1 MKKIT
6 LILFA
11 LFTCWQINAQVSSYA
26 FAESTE
32 AYAQITGTTSTATGD
47 DGSQNT
53 VAIGFTF
60 NFGGVNY
67 TTFSINTNGWIRLG
81 NTITTGSFTNSLANA
96 AAYRPLIAAF
106 WDDNNMTG
114 GEIRYSVTGT
124 APNQVLTVNW
134 HNSKI
139 GGGGSTA
146 GAAVSTLL
154 RLYET
159 TNVIEIVYS
168 NPFTTTNTVTASVGL
183 NDAAS
188 FLSVTPAATSTVS
201 SAAAN
206 NTINAATMANLAG
219 KKLTFTPPSCA
230 SPAGFVASALTA
242 STATIAWN
250 AAVPVPSTGY
260 EYYYSNVNTAPTG
273 AGTPI
278 NALTDNLSGLTPN
291 TTYYVW
297 LRSDCGGT
305 YSSWAGPF
313 TFRTTCNAFSVPFS
327 EGFNST
333 STTEACWTVL
343 NGNADADTW
352 DTNYVTNPFEGDQ
365 SAVIYTDFNAG
376 VNNDWL
382 ISPAITLTGNQRLK
396 FHYRVQSAGEP
407 NDFELL
413 LSTTGNTPASFT
425 NTLIATA
432 SYSNITYVEQVV
444 DLSAYSGDVN
454 IAWHVPNG
462 GLDGWRLYIDN
473 VIVEDI
479 PSCVEPNT
487 ILASNVTSSTV
498 DLSWTD
504 GSGGLQFDYEYVIQ
518 APGTGEPTTA
528 GAQIGDVTVIGEG
541 FDINGNPLA
550 PNTLYEV
557 YVRSDCGGGD
567 FSPWVGPITF
577 RTLCAT
583 FVAPFNEPFST
594 NTFPDCWAQGGVTP
608 WEFGSNVTTPAGF
621 ADYGADLAPDNTG
634 AGGTFIGMDGSDNT
648 DGEISTLTSPLIDIT
663 SLTTPR
669 LKYAVFSNNVD
680 DAARNL
686 LQVEVWDGAAWNLV
700 NTVSDNLGANWVVFT
715 TDLSTLT
722 ITGPIQIRFTVT
734 GVANGGF
741 TFYNDVLIDDVIV
754 EDIPSCV
761 EPNTILASNVTSSTV
776 DLSWTDGSGGA
787 QFDYEYAIQAPG
799 TGIPA
804 TAGAQI
810 GDVTVVGEGFDIN
823 GDPLAANT
831 TYEVYVRADCGGG
844 DFSPWIGPI
853 TFTTLCNTFVAPYTE
868 GFENAGAIP
877 SCWNMSGSEN
887 WLFSNAPG
895 FNHIGNNGL
904 ITGSTTSGG
913 YYAWV
918 DDSTP
923 NTTNATLTSPMID
936 VTALTVPRL
945 TFFELSNNEGANPNS
960 TLNVEVWDGAAWN
973 PMATYNTN
981 TNGWEKRVIDLSTL
995 TITGD
1000 IQVRFIIVESASF
1013 YDDIAIDDVTIE
1025 ETPSCL
1031 EPTLFAFD
1039 TVGTDSVTVSWTA
1052 GAGETEWEYVIQ
1064 AQGTGVPA
1072 GAGIST
1078 TSNPLTI
1085 SGLSSNTP
1093 YEIYLRAVCTLTE
1106 QSIWVGPF
1114 NVQTNIAVICGTPV
1128 NTTYCYTDNDSTSW
1142 TFTSNDG
1149 SPLRLTFNAGQV
1161 ENTWDELIVLDSDG
1175 VTQLYNGYGAAGNL
1189 AGLTFDSTGDTI
1201 TVMIS
1206 SDGSA
1211 NCGDSAYTSWDFDIA
1226 CATCVNP
1233 TATFTIV
1240 PDCANGQFSIDV
1252 DVTNI
1257 GSATSLAISDGTT
1270 NLTGISATGVQTF
1283 GPYAD
1288 GASATISI
1296 TNEQDAGC
1304 SISSGALDYV
1314 CPPANDDCV
1323 NAIAVDCGD
1332 VVTGSTTTATNSGN
1346 NTSADVW
1353 YSYSGAAGDITV
1365 SLCNNTA
1372 YDSYLRVF
1380 DACGGTEIGFNDDF
1394 CGAQSQVTFAADGT
1408 TTYYIMVEGFGTNTG
1423 SFEMAVTCV
1432 LSNGDFD
1439 ANSFSAYP
1447 NPVKDVLNISYTS
1460 EISSVRVINMIG
1472 QEVLSR
1478 NINATSSQVDMSHL
1492 SAGTYIVNVTVGDA
1506 IKTLKVVKQ

>member
-6 LILFA
+6 LFLFA
-11 LFTCWQINAQVSSYA
+11 LFTCLQINAQSIVIG
-26 FAESTE
+26 TG
-32 AYAQITGTTSTATGD
+32 TGTTTSTGSD
-47 DGSQNT
+47 PIDGYYESFRYQ
-53 VAIGFTF
+53 V
-60 NFGGVNY
+60 VY
-67 TTFSINTNGWIRLG
+67 TAAELSASLTPYDEITALGFSIAGDYAGGNLIGYTIKMGHTSATNSATHNSSPTTVVKSPFNYNPTVTAAGVFDMITFDSNFIWNGVDNVLVEICSDGPNAFVSPYGQVRMTTMTNGSRYVRADG
-81 NTITTGSFTNSLANA
+81 TTSCNV
-96 AAYRPLIAAF
+96 
-106 WDDNNMTG
+106 
-114 GEIRYSVTGT
+114 VTGT
-124 APNQVLTVNW
+124 TNGNRPNIQFNYLDGTPPACLAPN
-134 HNSKI
+134 
-139 GGGGSTA
+139 
-146 GAAVSTLL
+146 
-154 RLYET
+154 
-159 TNVIEIVYS
+159 
-168 NPFTTTNTVTASVGL
+168 
-183 NDAAS
+183 
-188 FLSVTPAATSTVS
+188 
-201 SAAAN
+201 
-206 NTINAATMANLAG
+206 
-219 KKLTFTPPSCA
+219 
-230 SPAGFVASALTA
+230 ALTA
-242 STATIAWN
+242 TNLTSASAQLGWTENGTATLWN
-250 AAVPVPSTGY
+250 I
-260 EYYYSNVNTAPTG
+260 EYGVSGFTPG
-273 AGTPI
+273 AGT
-278 NALTDNLSGLTPN
+278 TLSGVTNSYLLNGLTSN
-291 TTYYVW
+291 TIYQYYVQA
-297 LRSDCGGT
+297 DCGGGDFST
-305 YSSWAGPF
+305 WSGPI
-313 TFRTTCNAFSVPFS
+313 TFRTLCEAFTVPFS

-333 STTEACWTVL
+333 STTESCWTVL
-343 NGNADADTW
+343 NDNADGDTW
-352 DTNYVTNPFEGDQ
+352 DTNYATNPFEGDQ
-365 SAVIYTDFNAG
+365 SAMINTDFNAG
-376 VNNDWL
+376 ANNDWL
-382 ISPAITLTGNQRLK
+382 ISPTITLTGNQRLK

-413 LSTTGNTPASFT
+413 LSTTGNSPASFT
-425 NTLIATA
+425 NTLIANT

-444 DLSAYSGDVN
+444 DISAYSGDVN

-473 VIVEDI
+473 
-479 PSCVEPNT
+479 
-487 ILASNVTSSTV
+487 
-498 DLSWTD
+498 
-504 GSGGLQFDYEYVIQ
+504 
-518 APGTGEPTTA
+518 
-528 GAQIGDVTVIGEG
+528 
-541 FDINGNPLA
+541 
-550 PNTLYEV
+550 
-557 YVRSDCGGGD
+557 
-567 FSPWVGPITF
+567 
-577 RTLCAT
+577 
-583 FVAPFNEPFST
+583 
-594 NTFPDCWAQGGVTP
+594 
-608 WEFGSNVTTPAGF
+608 
-621 ADYGADLAPDNTG
+621 
-634 AGGTFIGMDGSDNT
+634 
-648 DGEISTLTSPLIDIT
+648 
-663 SLTTPR
+663 
-669 LKYAVFSNNVD
+669 
-680 DAARNL
+680 
-686 LQVEVWDGAAWNLV
+686 
-700 NTVSDNLGANWVVFT
+700 
-715 TDLSTLT
+715 
-722 ITGPIQIRFTVT
+722 
-734 GVANGGF
+734 
-741 TFYNDVLIDDVIV
+741 VIV

-895 FNHIGNNGL
+895 FNHIGNNGV

-913 YYAWV
+913 YFAWV
-918 DDSTP
+918 DDSSPDTS
-923 NTTNATLTSPMID
+923 NATLTSPMID
-936 VTALTVPRL
+936 VTALSVPRL
-945 TFFELSNNEGANPNS
+945 TFFELSNNEGVANS

-981 TNGWEKRVIDLSTL
+981 TTGWEKRIIDLSTL

-1000 IQVRFIIVESASF
+1000 IQVRFIIVEAVANF

-1161 ENTWDELIVLDSDG
+1161 ENDWDELIVIDSDG
-1175 VTQLYNGYGAAGNL
+1175 LTQLYNGYGAAGNL

-1314 CPPANDDCV
+1314 CPPTNDDCV
-1323 NAIAVDCGD
+1323 NAIAVNCGD
-1332 VVTGSTTTATNSGN
+1332 VVTGSTANGATDSGN

-1380 DACGGTEIGFNDDF
+1380 DACGGTEIEFNDDF
-1394 CGAQSQVTFAADGT
+1394 CDAQSQVTFAADGT

>member
-1 MKKIT
+1 MDWNNNLTFEAGEKVFNTTAYSDGPFSGTIT
-6 LILFA
+6 VPGGTA
-11 LFTCWQINAQVSSYA
+11 LGDYRMRITTDWNASNPSNPCA
-26 FAESTE
+26 AAARAEFEDYTLTVG
-32 AYAQITGTTSTATGD
+32 AQPACLPPNTIIASNITSGSVDLSWT
-47 DGSQNT
+47 DGS
-53 VAIGFTF
+53 
-60 NFGGVNY
+60 GGLQFDYEYV
-67 TTFSINTNGWIRLG
+67 IQAPG
-81 NTITTGSFTNSLANA
+81 TGEPT
-96 AAYRPLIAAF
+96 
-106 WDDNNMTG
+106 
-114 GEIRYSVTGT
+114 
-124 APNQVLTVNW
+124 
-134 HNSKI
+134 
-139 GGGGSTA
+139 TA
-146 GAAVSTLL
+146 GAQIGDVT
-154 RLYET
+154 
-159 TNVIEIVYS
+159 VIGESFDING
-168 NPFTTTNTVTASVGL
+168 NP
-183 NDAAS
+183 
-188 FLSVTPAATSTVS
+188 
-201 SAAAN
+201 
-206 NTINAATMANLAG
+206 
-219 KKLTFTPPSCA
+219 
-230 SPAGFVASALTA
+230 
-242 STATIAWN
+242 
-250 AAVPVPSTGY
+250 
-260 EYYYSNVNTAPTG
+260 
-273 AGTPI
+273 
-278 NALTDNLSGLTPN
+278 LTPN
-291 TTYYVW
+291 TLYEVYV
-297 LRSDCGGT
+297 RSDCGT
-305 YSSWAGPF
+305 FSSWAGPI
-313 TFRTTCNAFSVPFS
+313 TFRTACETFTVPFS

-333 STTEACWTVL
+333 SPTEACWTKL
-343 NGNADADTW
+343 NVNADGDAW
-352 DTNYVTNPFEGDQ
+352 DTNYTLNPFEGDQ
-365 SAVIYTDFNAG
+365 SAAITTDFNAG
-376 VNNDWL
+376 ANNDWL
-382 ISPAITLTGNQRLK
+382 ISPTITLTGNQRLK

-425 NTLIATA
+425 NTLIANT

-487 ILASNVTSSTV
+487 LVASNVTSTSV
-498 DLSWTD
+498 DLSW
-504 GSGGLQFDYEYVIQ
+504 I
-518 APGTGEPTTA
+518 
-528 GAQIGDVTVIGEG
+528 
-541 FDINGNPLA
+541 
-550 PNTLYEV
+550 
-557 YVRSDCGGGD
+557 
-567 FSPWVGPITF
+567 
-577 RTLCAT
+577 
-583 FVAPFNEPFST
+583 
-594 NTFPDCWAQGGVTP
+594 
-608 WEFGSNVTTPAGF
+608 
-621 ADYGADLAPDNTG
+621 
-634 AGGTFIGMDGSDNT
+634 
-648 DGEISTLTSPLIDIT
+648 
-663 SLTTPR
+663 
-669 LKYAVFSNNVD
+669 
-680 DAARNL
+680 
-686 LQVEVWDGAAWNLV
+686 
-700 NTVSDNLGANWVVFT
+700 
-715 TDLSTLT
+715 
-722 ITGPIQIRFTVT
+722 
-734 GVANGGF
+734 
-741 TFYNDVLIDDVIV
+741 
-754 EDIPSCV
+754 
-761 EPNTILASNVTSSTV
+761 
-776 DLSWTDGSGGA
+776 DGSGGA
-787 QFDYEYAIQAPG
+787 QANYEYAIQAPA

-804 TAGAQI
+804 GAGAQI
-810 GDVTVVGEGFDIN
+810 TALSVTGESFDIN
-823 GDPLAANT
+823 GNALTPNT
-831 TYEVYVRADCGGG
+831 PYEVYVRSDCGGG

-853 TFTTLCNTFVAPYTE
+853 TFTTLCNTYVAPYTE
-868 GFENAGAIP
+868 DFENAGAIP

-895 FNHIGNNGL
+895 FNHIGNNGV

-913 YYAWV
+913 YFAWV
-918 DDSTP
+918 DDSSPDTS
-923 NTTNATLTSPMID
+923 NATLTSPMID
-936 VTALTVPRL
+936 VTALSVPRL
-945 TFFELSNNEGANPNS
+945 TFFELSNNEGVANS

-981 TNGWEKRVIDLSTL
+981 TTGWEKRIIDLSTL

-1000 IQVRFIIVESASF
+1000 IQARFIIVEAVANF

-1031 EPTLFAFD
+1031 EPTMFAVD

-1114 NVQTNIAVICGTPV
+1114 DIMTSTEVICGTPV
-1128 NTTYCYTDNDSTSW
+1128 NTTYCYTDNDTTTW

-1149 SPLRLTFNAGQV
+1149 SPLRVVFNAG
-1161 ENTWDELIVLDSDG
+1161 EMESCCDDILIYDGTDNTGTL
-1175 VTQLYNGYGAAGNL
+1175 LYQGNNGGDL
-1189 AGLTFDSTGDTI
+1189 TGLTFDS
-1201 TVMIS
+1201 IS
-1206 SDGSA
+1206 DSIYIEIDSDGSV
-1211 NCGDSAYTSWDFDIA
+1211 NCGDSGYTSWDFDVV

-1314 CPPANDDCV
+1314 CPPTNDDCV
-1323 NAIAVDCGD
+1323 NAIAVNCGD
-1332 VVTGSTTTATNSGN
+1332 VLTGSTANGATDSGN
-1346 NTSADVW
+1346 NSSADVW

-1372 YDSYLRVF
+1372 YDTYLRVF
-1380 DACGGTEIGFNDDF
+1380 DACGGTEIAFNDDF